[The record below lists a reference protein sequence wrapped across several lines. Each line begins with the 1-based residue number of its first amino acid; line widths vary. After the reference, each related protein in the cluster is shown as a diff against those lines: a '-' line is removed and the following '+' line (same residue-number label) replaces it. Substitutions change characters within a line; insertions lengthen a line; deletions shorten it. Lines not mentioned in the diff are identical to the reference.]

1 MMIDYITGHLGGSQ
15 DQAHA
20 ASVLRVIV
28 AGNSIEQKVAQ
39 DAKAGASSD
48 ITQGAQ
54 ELDLALLQLC
64 AAVPVD
70 IMAGATD
77 PSQFMMPQQPLHRS
91 PLQRGKSTA
100 TSMLLLTMPPPRCLF
115 PQSSRLKS
123 LQATTNPYEAVIEG
137 AHLLGSSGQ
146 PLDDLDRYTKNE
158 AVDRTQLLANTLEW
172 RHMAPTTPD
181 TLACFP
187 YKSEVRPVRN
197 CVGGA

>member
-77 PSQFMMPQQPLHRS
+77 PSQFMMPQQPLHR
-91 PLQRGKSTA
+91 
-100 TSMLLLTMPPPRCLF
+100 CLF

-187 YKSEVRPVRN
+187 YKSEGRPAYRELCRGCVREPRV
-197 CVGGA
+197 